1 MRREMHGP
9 RYSNGEDKESAV
21 MAETTAGGI
30 GLEISDVSGQKTA
43 RVHDMPTDASV
54 GELIE
59 GLLAQMKLPRND
71 VSGRP
76 LTYHAL
82 LEREGRHLHASEVV
96 GEALHTGDK
105 VILQP
110 NIDAGEGR
118 FDGDGDGSRASASGR
133 RIGDERRPAPSPNVA
148 GEPPRV

>member
-1 MRREMHGP
+1 
-9 RYSNGEDKESAV
+9 
-21 MAETTAGGI
+21 MAETTATGI
-30 GLEISDVSGQKTA
+30 GLEVSDVSGQKTA
-43 RVHDMPTDASV
+43 LVHDMPTDASV

-96 GEALHTGDK
+96 GEALHQGDK

-110 NIDAGEGR
+110 NIDAGGHRIDGR
-118 FDGDGDGSRASASGR
+118 GNRIDGHGNRIDADGR
-133 RIGDERRPAPSPNVA
+133 RVGVTDRRPLPSPNVA
-148 GEPPRV
+148 IEPPRNRPVLTT

>member
-1 MRREMHGP
+1 
-9 RYSNGEDKESAV
+9 
-21 MAETTAGGI
+21 MAETTATGI
-30 GLEISDVSGQKTA
+30 GLEVSDVSGQKTA
-43 RVHDMPTDASV
+43 LVHDMPTDASV

-96 GEALHTGDK
+96 GEALHQGDK

-110 NIDAGEGR
+110 NIDAGGCRIEASGCR
-118 FDGDGDGSRASASGR
+118 IDAAGCRIDGSGARVDAGGR
-133 RIGDERRPAPSPNVA
+133 RVGVPDRRPLPSPNVA
-148 GEPPRV
+148 IEPPRNRPVLTT